1 MLCGSPRGCRVPSR
15 WRSRFHEG
23 AQAQGG
29 LAGSHSLPVGSRSE
43 SKAPEPGKHRQVGRA
58 LGSPPISPS
67 HPNRLIWSRSDPTC
81 VAGRQPSVAGAGKGE
96 LPNPGSA
103 CQVHIQAEAGPEPWR
118 AERRAKL
125 ARGRAG
131 RRTLAPGLI
140 LPVLPRRV

>member
-58 LGSPPISPS
+58 CNLGALMLTQRRIKYIQKEYVKGCPVSIKIHSPF
-67 HPNRLIWSRSDPTC
+67 R
-81 VAGRQPSVAGAGKGE
+81 
-96 LPNPGSA
+96 
-103 CQVHIQAEAGPEPWR
+103 PWV
-118 AERRAKL
+118 
-125 ARGRAG
+125 
-131 RRTLAPGLI
+131 I
-140 LPVLPRRV
+140 